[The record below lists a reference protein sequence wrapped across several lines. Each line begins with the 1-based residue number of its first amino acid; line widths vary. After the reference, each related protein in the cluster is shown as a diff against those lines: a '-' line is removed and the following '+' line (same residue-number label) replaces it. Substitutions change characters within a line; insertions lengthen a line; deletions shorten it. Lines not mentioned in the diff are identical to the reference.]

1 MSVLDRILSKSDEN
15 EIKVLNKIVDA
26 IDALEEKTQKLSDD
40 ELKNMTNVF
49 KDR

>member
-26 IDALEEKTQKLSDD
+26 IDALEEKTQ
-40 ELKNMTNVF
+40 NC
-49 KDR
+49 